1 MTDGAI
7 IGADPALPSRSLAT
21 AGRRPDPFRFM
32 SLAMLAVV
40 AVLVLPPVF
49 VLVQNSLF
57 VMNADGSHGAF
68 TLDNFT
74 HLFDDSNILRSGWNS
89 VQFAA
94 LSTVFSLL
102 FGGSLAWVVER
113 TDTPARGLAYL
124 MTTVSLGIPLII
136 YVPAWLFFLGPVG
149 PPNTVYHQLGGEG
162 VLFNVN
168 SITGMVMIE
177 TLGWL
182 PLSFLLFA
190 ASFRAANA
198 ELEEAARMAGASIP
212 TMVRRISVPLAAPA
226 ALATGLF
233 IFINTLQAFDVPK
246 LVGTSAGIKLLT
258 TDIYDDIREAV
269 PPQVGHASAYSI
281 VLTIVVAGLMVLY
294 SRLSLNASRFAT
306 VTGKGFRPR
315 PLPLGR
321 FRWLAGAFVWA
332 NFLIILGI
340 PILTL
345 LWLSLTPYVQAV
357 RLAAFG
363 NLSLDNYRI
372 VLGGGGHYLDLV
384 VNTLITAIGAATVTM
399 ALMVVC
405 GWLVARRRSLHTALD
420 QLITLPML
428 LPGIVLSVAMM
439 DLALRSPVP
448 LYSTLTI
455 LVLAFVIH
463 YLPYGMR
470 YTFSGVLQIHKELEE
485 SAGVSGASPAVTLR
499 KVVVPLLWPS
509 ILAGWLFIFL
519 NASRDLST
527 AIILAGPD
535 TKTIAVAIFDQATNG
550 DFGEV
555 AALGLA
561 WSFLMSSV
569 AVAFYM
575 VMRRRGGSA
584 FGL

>member
-7 IGADPALPSRSLAT
+7 AGADHAPPSRVNAT

-32 SLAMLAVV
+32 SLAILAVV
-40 AVLVLPPVF
+40 AVLVVPPVV

-57 VMNADGSHGAF
+57 VMNADGSHGSF
-68 TLDNFT
+68 TFDNFT

-89 VQFAA
+89 IRFAA

-113 TDTPARGLAYL
+113 TDAPARGLAYL

-149 PPNTVYHQLGGEG
+149 PPNTLYHMLGGEG

-168 SITGMVMIE
+168 SIAGMVTIE

-182 PLSFLLFA
+182 PLAFLLFA

-198 ELEEAARMAGASIP
+198 ELEEAARMSGASIP
-212 TMVRRISVPLAAPA
+212 TMVWRVSVPLAAPA

-269 PPQVGHASAYSI
+269 PPQVGHASAYSV

-321 FRWLAGAFVWA
+321 YRWLGGALIWA

-340 PILTL
+340 PVLTL
-345 LWLSLTPYVQAV
+345 LWLSLNPYVQAV
-357 RLAAFG
+357 RLAAFK
-363 NLSLDNYRI
+363 NLSLDNFRV
-372 VLGGGGHYLDLV
+372 VLGGGHYFDLV
-384 VNTLITAIGAATVTM
+384 ANTLISAGAAATATM
-399 ALMVVC
+399 ALMVIC
-405 GWLVARRRSLHTALD
+405 GWLVARRRAYHTVLD
-420 QLITLPML
+420 QLVTLPML

-439 DLALRSPVP
+439 DVALRSPVP

-455 LVLAFVIH
+455 IVIAFVVH

-499 KVVVPLLWPS
+499 KVVMPLLWPS

-527 AIILAGPD
+527 PIILAGPD

-569 AVAFYM
+569 AVAFY
-575 VMRRRGGSA
+575 VFMRRRGSSA